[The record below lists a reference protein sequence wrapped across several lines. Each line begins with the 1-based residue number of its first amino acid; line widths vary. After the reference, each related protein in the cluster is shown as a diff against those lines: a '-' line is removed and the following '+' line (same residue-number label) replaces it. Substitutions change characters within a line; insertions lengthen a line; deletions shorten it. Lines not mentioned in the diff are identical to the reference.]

1 MVEDMD
7 CISMYI
13 VTNKV
18 PMQVCRLHQGWCIVC
33 FVGLH
38 IFDERN
44 AVSKGEELD
53 RYRG

>member
-1 MVEDMD
+1 MLYRDGMVEDMD

-18 PMQVCRLHQGWCIVC
+18 PMQECLS

-38 IFDERN
+38 IFEERN
-44 AVSKGEELD
+44 LCVEMRRATYS
-53 RYRG
+53 YR